1 MTQSASILN
10 HLILQTTLCFIKP
23 SPSPQVQISHQAVL
37 VLAAIN
43 TTSVF
48 EDLAPRFGAKSK
60 FKLNYKT
67 NGTV

>member
-10 HLILQTTLCFIKP
+10 HLFLQTTLCFIKL

-37 VLAAIN
+37 VLAAVN

-48 EDLAPRFGAKSK
+48 EDLVSGFGAKRK
-60 FKLNYKT
+60 LKLNYKT

>member
-48 EDLAPRFGAKSK
+48 EDFGAKSK
-60 FKLNYKT
+60 LKLNYKT